1 MSGDREPTLW
11 QRLREVGPGVIT
23 GAADDD
29 PSGISTYSVAGAS
42 TGLSMLWLSLIT
54 TPMMA
59 VIQGMCARIGMVTGT
74 GLAATMSKTLPRWL
88 TVVLT
93 LAVVVANTFNVGAD
107 FAGMSDAAH
116 LVFKLPATILVLI
129 FGAVLLGSMM
139 YLSYRVLVNIF
150 KVLTISLLAYV
161 VTAVIVH
168 PNWGNVLRNLVI
180 PHVHFDKSW
189 LTTAMGVLGTT
200 ITPYL
205 FFWQSSLMVEQE
217 KDAGNLKLADRRGA
231 TEEDIKA
238 AHFDVNAGM
247 ILSNAVMFFIIVTTA
262 LTLNAHGLTHVATA
276 QQAAVA
282 LEPLAGKFAG
292 VLFMLG
298 MVGTGLL
305 AIPSLAGSSAYIVSD
320 VFAFRGPTGFNVQAN
335 KAPRFYAVV
344 GLGVLLGVAMTLF
357 HIDAIKTLYYSAVL
371 NGLVA
376 VPIVFVLIRIAN
388 NSEIMGKWVN
398 SLAANVWA
406 WLCFVLMA
414 GVAVAI
420 FV

>member
-180 PHVHFDKSW
+180 PHVQFDKSW